1 MPRVLVNLQWDEE
14 ERNAVW
20 KGNRNTTVRRRSAK
34 KEERGRGRAAAGG
47 LHTPGST
54 QTKKTKKIVRARC
67 AIDRFDKEGQVAV
80 KYASAV
86 RVPRQGR
93 DGLEAGGCDSSGQ
106 FSRIALRR

>member
-1 MPRVLVNLQWDEE
+1 M
-14 ERNAVW
+14 EREQEHHC
-20 KGNRNTTVRRRSAK
+20 KTTVSK
-34 KEERGRGRAAAGG
+34 KGRTRKGKGG
-47 LHTPGST
+47 SGGATHTRLYPD
-54 QTKKTKKIVRARC
+54 KKTKKIVRARC